1 GRVVRARHEAHAR
14 LLRLR
19 GEAMQK
25 ATPPGTGAMAALLGA
40 EIDLARA
47 ICAKAATD
55 PETGATW
62 FYHCHP
68 REAPAPAEE
77 HGHFHC
83 FVRPEGKGGPIHHL
97 IAIGVDA
104 HGRPLRLFTVNQWV
118 TGENW
123 VPAETAIGL
132 LERFDVHLARPDYLV
147 NRWLTAM
154 VRLHERQI
162 AALIEARDAA
172 LAGLGEGARED
183 RSREVL
189 SEAMLTPP
197 AG

>member
-1 GRVVRARHEAHAR
+1 MERAAAEIAFCERILAKTGESVLTATLREGGRVEHWRHFPEGDVH
-14 LLRLR
+14 
-19 GEAMQK
+19 
-25 ATPPGTGAMAALLGA
+25 
-40 EIDLARA
+40 
-47 ICAKAATD
+47 D

-68 REAPAPAEE
+68 KGGPAPAEE

-83 FVRPEGKGGPIHHL
+83 FLRPEGKGGPIHHL
-97 IAIGVDA
+97 IAIGVDG

-123 VPAETAIGL
+123 IPAEQTIGL
-132 LERFDVHLARPDYLV
+132 LERFDVHLSRPDYLV

-154 VRLHERQI
+154 VRLHEGRI
-162 AALIEARDAA
+162 AELIRARDAA

-189 SEAMLTPP
+189 SEAPLGGT